1 MVSRPPEI
9 VAVVQRIAV
18 LAVLGGI
25 FLLCAALAWW
35 ASFYREI
42 GLADALSCLYARGGT
57 CGFITHVAGE
67 AGRMAYSPSIFWL
80 GAGSLVGGGLLRL
93 GIAVR
98 A

>member
-1 MVSRPPEI
+1 MASQPPEI
-9 VAVVQRIAV
+9 VAAVRCIAG
-18 LAVLGGI
+18 LAILGGI
-25 FLLCAALAWW
+25 GLLCVALVWW
-35 ASFYREI
+35 ASFYWAI

-80 GAGSLVGGGLLRL
+80 GAGSLVGGGFLRV
-93 GIAVR
+93 GIAVG